1 MIGTHH
7 PTIPRE
13 ARHATLAHGSRH
25 SIRGALW
32 VREGRGWPP
41 CWGGGVACAHTPN
54 IASQPS
60 AHHCLKS
67 TTKTNTN
74 QYIGQIRPLENHK
87 AHKSAQAPK
96 FRLGLPERS
105 MGDLSGRP
113 SRNFGAW
120 ALQTDFGQNIVFL
133 GPWNCHTKL
142 AELSVHSDKTGRNHS
157 ALKTRRRCQR
167 RGGAAHHRGAWWTN
181 RRPRRGR
188 GWTEDRPS
196 HSARSSCG
204 VCSNCAATATVA
216 WAPTSSSNCVS
227 PQSTACGHHDCVP
240 TWAVFLSL
248 ARAARRGRTGRLWPG

>member
-1 MIGTHH
+1 MTRLRRRLVGEQIWMIGTHH

-32 VREGRGWPP
+32 VRQGRGWPP

-113 SRNFGAW
+113 CSWPKLTMPQADRTRVRARNPDLPSGDTRTSPTRPPCA
-120 ALQTDFGQNIVFL
+120 
-133 GPWNCHTKL
+133 P
-142 AELSVHSDKTGRNHS
+142 
-157 ALKTRRRCQR
+157 RRRLCAQCC
-167 RGGAAHHRGAWWTN
+167 A
-181 RRPRRGR
+181 P
-188 GWTEDRPS
+188 DL
-196 HSARSSCG
+196 G
-204 VCSNCAATATVA
+204 VLC
-216 WAPTSSSNCVS
+216 
-227 PQSTACGHHDCVP
+227 
-240 TWAVFLSL
+240 L
-248 ARAARRGRTGRLWPG
+248 

>member
-1 MIGTHH
+1 MGPALPGGATARSTEGRLTRLRRRLVGEQIWMIGTHH

-133 GPWNCHTKL
+133 GPWNCHTVL
-142 AELSVHSDKTGRNHS
+142 YLH
-157 ALKTRRRCQR
+157 LY
-167 RGGAAHHRGAWWTN
+167 
-181 RRPRRGR
+181 
-188 GWTEDRPS
+188 
-196 HSARSSCG
+196 
-204 VCSNCAATATVA
+204 TVRYF
-216 WAPTSSSNCVS
+216 WVE
-227 PQSTACGHHDCVP
+227 VP
-240 TWAVFLSL
+240 TFLGL
-248 ARAARRGRTGRLWPG
+248 FIGTTFARAP